1 MNESDL
7 FDEMSKTLTMMQK
20 YLDQFLS
27 QHIQNIDAQ
36 LQKRMSDRDR
46 GMWLTFTGI
55 FKFLR
60 LAVCH
65 SFDMDRQI
73 AGKVEM
79 MVHTFNTYGSWFE
92 YIASG
97 NVEQAPTLEIEPKSL
112 EKLKTEME
120 NIRREYAALI
130 EKLLEEFTKI
140 DELIEKLLDVVCAGE
155 IETYTE
161 REQIWL

>member
-7 FDEMSKTLTMMQK
+7 FDEMSKTFTMMQK
-20 YLDQFLS
+20 HLDQFSS

-46 GMWLTFTGI
+46 GMWLTFCDI

-73 AGKVEM
+73 SRKVEM

-92 YIASG
+92 DIASG
-97 NVEQAPTLEIEPKSL
+97 NVEQAPTLEIQPKSL

-130 EKLLEEFTKI
+130 EKLLEEFIKI
-140 DELIEKLLDVVCAGE
+140 DELIEKLLDAICAGE